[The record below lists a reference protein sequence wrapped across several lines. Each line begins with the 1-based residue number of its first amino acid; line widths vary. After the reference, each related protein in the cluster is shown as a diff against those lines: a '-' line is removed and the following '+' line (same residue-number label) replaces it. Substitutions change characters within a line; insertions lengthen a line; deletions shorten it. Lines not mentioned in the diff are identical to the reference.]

1 MRTRTMNLMP
11 PETLERVEQAEA
23 TSRIVVVGAVSLS
36 LLAAAWLHGG
46 LRLSDAEARR
56 ALAERRAQEV
66 LVTEQESARLTAE
79 LDGLAAEITAW
90 RSVQLPFRVSS
101 LLATISN
108 ELPTSVT
115 CDVIEFDASSLVGA
129 AVRSGDGKTLV
140 APPSR
145 LRGEMAGIAL
155 SDLDVAMLVDALRA
169 RKPISSVGVET
180 TRHQRIDN
188 RSVRA
193 FRISFE
199 IDLDHLQPT
208 TPMAVATGGQS

>member
-1 MRTRTMNLMP
+1 MNLMP

-79 LDGLAAEITAW
+79 LDGLAAEISAW
-90 RSVQLPFRVSS
+90 RSVQLPFLVSS

-140 APPSR
+140 APPAR

-169 RKPISSVGVET
+169 REPISSVGVET

-208 TPMAVATGGQS
+208 MPMAVATGGQS